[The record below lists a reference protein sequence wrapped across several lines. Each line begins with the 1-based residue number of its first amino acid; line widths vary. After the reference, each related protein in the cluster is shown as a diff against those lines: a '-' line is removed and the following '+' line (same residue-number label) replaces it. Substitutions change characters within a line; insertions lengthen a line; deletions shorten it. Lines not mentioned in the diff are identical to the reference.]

1 MRQSTEII
9 FFQISNNND
18 AEMFLN
24 KDSKVAGLKGSDM
37 LEADSGS
44 QNLNRG
50 ELILSDLS
58 KVNVVHVA
66 SDIVF
71 NLGWFDKPIVRVS
84 KKASVMESK
93 DRAQQS

>member
-37 LEADSGS
+37 LEADSV
-44 QNLNRG
+44 LK
-50 ELILSDLS
+50 I
-58 KVNVVHVA
+58 
-66 SDIVF
+66 
-71 NLGWFDKPIVRVS
+71 
-84 KKASVMESK
+84 
-93 DRAQQS
+93 